1 MLTQAL
7 AFLCH
12 IVYRFATHVKKLLSC
27 DYSGAKYGRFS
38 CTKHVLI
45 NSFVVFIHFVLQR
58 FFKLDDEAKIQFEN
72 GINGDDNKI
81 ISSDITVSEIMH
93 GIFQTLRF
101 CN

>member
-1 MLTQAL
+1 MGDL
-7 AFLCH
+7 AAQNTC
-12 IVYRFATHVKKLLSC
+12 Y
-27 DYSGAKYGRFS
+27 
-38 CTKHVLI
+38 LI

-58 FFKLDDEAKIQFEN
+58 FIKLDDEAKIQFEN

-81 ISSDITVSEIMH
+81 ISSHSEIMH